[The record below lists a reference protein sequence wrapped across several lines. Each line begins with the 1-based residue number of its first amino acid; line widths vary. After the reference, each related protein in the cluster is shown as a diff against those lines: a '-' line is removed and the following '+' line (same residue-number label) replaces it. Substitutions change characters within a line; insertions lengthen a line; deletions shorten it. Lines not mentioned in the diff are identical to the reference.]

1 MLEIQT
7 TQITMS
13 SREMAELTEKR
24 HDSVKR
30 TIETLAEN
38 GVITQPQIVDEQST
52 DSMGRMRTT
61 QVYNLDKRSSIIVV
75 AQLSPEFTARLVDR
89 WQELESI
96 VAAPVKVE
104 LPPMTISEKYEQ
116 MLVAQRMVQNEQLK
130 AEFPLIWQQV
140 SDGVQ
145 NDIVAMFGG
154 VPQLG
159 NSTKTPL
166 DVVEIAKRAGI
177 SIPHNRKGAI
187 GKAVKAQSS
196 VPPVVIERVING
208 SVREANAYTNHE
220 EVLGL
225 IRGLVG

>member
-1 MLEIQT
+1 MNLIT
-7 TQITMS
+7 MTNLTMS
-13 SREMAELTEKR
+13 SLEISNLVESNHADVRR
-24 HDSVKR
+24 S
-30 TIETLAEN
+30 IERLAAKEVIVLPPLAEVSN
-38 GVITQPQIVDEQST
+38 TGFGPKTIS
-52 DSMGRMRTT
+52 
-61 QVYNLDKRSSIIVV
+61 VYNLDKRSSIIVV

-96 VAAPVKVE
+96 VAAPVKAE

-196 VPPVVIERVING
+196 VPPVVINRVING

-220 EVLGL
+220 EVLSL

>member
-1 MLEIQT
+1 MLELQT

-13 SREMAELTEKR
+13 SREIAELVESR
-24 HDSVKR
+24 HADVIRSIQRLVESGVLQHGY
-30 TIETLAEN
+30 TPVPYTHPQN
-38 GVITQPQIVDEQST
+38 G
-52 DSMGRMRTT
+52 
-61 QVYNLDKRSSIIVV
+61 QVYECYMLNKRDSYIVV
-75 AQLSPEFTARLVDR
+75 AQLSPQFTARLVDR

-96 VAAPVKVE
+96 VATPVKAE

-116 MLVAQRMVQNEQLK
+116 MLTAQQMVQDVVLK
-130 AEFPLIWQQV
+130 ATFPLIWQQV

-159 NSTKTPL
+159 NSKKPPL

-220 EVLGL
+220 EVLSL